1 MWAQVSVM
9 VPPPYN
15 KLHDGYLKRF
25 AATQKS
31 SLLNVQQRLE
41 CAHKKGH
48 LISVSLVVSRI
59 ESGGETCFMGVIKEL
74 HDESAQLTVSDAG
87 ARERTLPPL
96 AIKVKSA
103 AVRSRPSFAFP
114 PAEEGSSPPRA

>member
-1 MWAQVSVM
+1 M
-9 VPPPYN
+9 VAGSPALVQARHKAGNLFPV
-15 KLHDGYLKRF
+15 
-25 AATQKS
+25 
-31 SLLNVQQRLE
+31 SLL
-41 CAHKKGH
+41 
-48 LISVSLVVSRI
+48 VSRI